1 MNFLVFFSDRR
12 LAKVSRTT
20 FEVHRLMKVN
30 KWQAAVAKALRLTQ
44 QGVSRALQSSAYRE
58 VMEIEES
65 LGEFLQ
71 SLAGA

>member
-1 MNFLVFFSDRR
+1 
-12 LAKVSRTT
+12 
-20 FEVHRLMKVN
+20 MKVN